1 MKFSTG
7 ALRNI
12 SGDNAYNGNITL
24 STSAVRINSDSGTLT
39 IGGTISNGSIG
50 LTFGGAGNITVN
62 GVIGNGAG
70 TVTKDGAGTLT
81 LTADN
86 TYTGATTISDG
97 IVAITH
103 ANALGT
109 TANASTVAS
118 GATLSISNGITVPEA
133 ITISGTGDG
142 SVGAIR
148 FTGGANT
155 YSGAIVLG
163 ANATISSTGTG
174 GTTFGG
180 TINASSSGAQSL
192 TISTSTDDL
201 TISGV
206 IGGSTRPSTIDISA
220 TGVSKTLKYR
230 SRSQQYWQSNLD
242 RSRWYYY

>member
-1 MKFSTG
+1 MVLSTYGITKNGDGKLILSGANTYDGTTTISNGSLRAAHNTALGATTGDTTVASGAALELIGGITIASGEDLTLVGTGESSSTG

-109 TANASTVAS
+109 TAMHQPLQV
-118 GATLSISNGITVPEA
+118 EQHYQ
-133 ITISGTGDG
+133 
-142 SVGAIR
+142 
-148 FTGGANT
+148 F
-155 YSGAIVLG
+155 
-163 ANATISSTGTG
+163 
-174 GTTFGG
+174 
-180 TINASSSGAQSL
+180 QME
-192 TISTSTDDL
+192 
-201 TISGV
+201 
-206 IGGSTRPSTIDISA
+206 
-220 TGVSKTLKYR
+220 
-230 SRSQQYWQSNLD
+230 
-242 RSRWYYY
+242 